1 MDYTQ
6 PPPVPDNVM
15 QQMQMPPPS
24 YQPKQNYHNYH
35 HNKGFNYNKGYNH
48 FNKHGGM
55 HQDDFDGKRLRKSV
69 MRKTVDYNASIVR
82 ALQVFILLFI
92 VLFSLKVIILS
103 QSLEIGLNRA

>member
-1 MDYTQ
+1 MMDYTQ
-6 PPPVPDNVM
+6 PPPVPDM

-48 FNKHGGM
+48 FKHGM

-92 VLFSLKVIILS
+92 KGFSLNVIIL
-103 QSLEIGLNRA
+103 N